1 MKRFARLFVMIEV
14 LTWGMSHAQSTFVL
28 SPEQNRT
35 SQSLQEYVQILEAES
50 ADWPLE
56 EVIPLFSTSPPL
68 PNKFKKFTIYWAK
81 LSISNPTGQS
91 LTYVVSPD
99 WELGL
104 HSNSVID
111 LHIIQGGK
119 RSDSLLKSGRY
130 VPASQ
135 HQAYKPPNNQF
146 VLSFPPNSTTE
157 LYFRLEQ
164 IDGKRPSANM
174 YLLDYIYWEGLNRE
188 TKSTIWAFFQGV
200 FWILFA
206 YALITF
212 FMTKEKAYLFY
223 ALYLSA
229 NALYLLYLSGF
240 FKEIFLEEHPKWSLY
255 FWIFFT
261 NFIIVSYLQFGR
273 TFVESKRLIPRWDK
287 VAVWILIGVGI
298 TAVVEF
304 VLCLLTYNEPL
315 LNLIINVVILLIS
328 GFLFSL
334 IIRYLN
340 SPIITARIFLWGSL
354 LVVIGAV
361 WGVMMDFIDHLEAN
375 LPIMEIFFVGELL
388 TFAIGLSYR
397 LDMHQKESERE
408 RLKAEEQKALN
419 ELQSRFFTQISHEFR
434 TPLTVIKGNSQQLS
448 QNWEDLRIPEV
459 RNRLSAI
466 ERNGDNLLQLVNQIL
481 ELAKIESGQ
490 VSPSRKKVELIGFT
504 RYLLSSLETYA
515 QDKQIKLSFSTPQE
529 ELFLDMD
536 PAFYQDIFINLLSN
550 ALKFTPADGRISVEL
565 SPVSHGRKTE
575 VELCVKDSG
584 VGIAKEHLAQIFTP
598 FFSQNTVQSNF
609 VQGIGL
615 GLSLVK
621 ERVELLGGSIEVQ
634 STVQKGTLFRVL
646 LPLKDSK
653 LDLWTQ
659 MPKVH
664 PIVLTTETSDSPESV
679 SPTAKTEGSHLLI
692 IEDHPDVRNYLY
704 QLLGKEY
711 EISLAKNGEDGIKLA
726 KELVPN
732 LIVCDLMMPD
742 LDGYEVMENLKND
755 TLTSHIPFILLTAK
769 ASEEERMDAL
779 GKGADGFLVKP
790 PNEQEL
796 RFVLNNIYELQTRTW
811 EYFSKHSLGVGVNPQ
826 HRREHSFLTEVQ
838 QVVVDHLLDPDFG
851 IEELAEACKMRDY
864 QLRRKLKAV
873 LGRPP
878 GDFIRWVRL
887 QEAQKRLLTTDEN
900 ISEVAY
906 AVGFTDPNHFSRVF
920 KKEFDCT
927 PSEFRKQS

>member
-1 MKRFARLFVMIEV
+1 MKWFARLVFLIEV
-14 LTWGMSHAQSTFVL
+14 LYWGSNYAQPSFIL
-28 SPEQNRT
+28 SPEQNKT

-50 ADWPLE
+50 ADWTLE
-56 EVIPLFSTSPPL
+56 EVIPLFSTPL
-68 PNKFKKFTIYWAK
+68 PIPEKLSRFTIYWAK
-81 LSISNPTGQS
+81 VTLENPEKEASTF
-91 LTYVVSPD
+91 VISPD

-104 HSNSVID
+104 HSNSIVDLYVI
-111 LHIIQGGK
+111 QNGK
-119 RSDSLLKSGRY
+119 RTDSVFKSGRY
-130 VPASQ
+130 VPASE

-146 VLSFPPNSTTE
+146 VLSLPGQSSTE

-164 IDGKRPSANM
+164 IDGKRPSINM
-174 YLLDYIYWEGLNRE
+174 SLLDYIYWEGLNRE
-188 TKSTIWAFFQGV
+188 RKSTIWAFFQGV

-273 TFVESKRLIPRWDK
+273 TFVESKKLIPKWDR

-298 TAVVEF
+298 TALIEWVICIITF
-304 VLCLLTYNEPL
+304 NEPF
-315 LNLIINVVILLIS
+315 LNTIINVVILLIA

-334 IIRYLN
+334 ILRYLN

-354 LVVIGAV
+354 LVVVGAV
-361 WGVMMDFIDHLEAN
+361 FGVAMDFFDLLEEN
-375 LPIMEIFFVGELL
+375 LPIMESFFVGELL

-434 TPLTVIKGNSQQLS
+434 TPLTVIKGNSQQLAK
-448 QNWEDLRIPEV
+448 NWEDLRIPEV
-459 RNRLSAI
+459 RDRLTAI
-466 ERNGDNLLQLVNQIL
+466 ERNGDSLLQLVNQIL

-490 VSPSRKKVELIGFT
+490 VSPSWKRVEIISFT
-504 RYLLSSLETYA
+504 KYLLSALETYA
-515 QDKQIKLSFSTPQE
+515 QDKEISLSFTTAKE
-529 ELFLDMD
+529 ELYIDLD
-536 PAFYQDIFINLLSN
+536 PAFYQDIFVNLLSN
-550 ALKFTPADGRISVEL
+550 ALKFTPAKGKVSIEISEVDR
-565 SPVSHGRKTE
+565 GRKPE
-575 VELCVKDSG
+575 VKLSVIDSG

-598 FFSQNTVQSNF
+598 FFSKNTAQSNF
-609 VQGIGL
+609 VQGMGL

-621 ERVELLGGSIEVQ
+621 ERVELLKGSIDVQ
-634 STVQKGTLFRVL
+634 STVQKGTQFQVR
-646 LPLKDSK
+646 LPLKDSQ

-659 MPKVH
+659 
-664 PIVLTTETSDSPESV
+664 TSRV
-679 SPTAKTEGSHLLI
+679 SPISLPTEMLDTPSPVEPNPNTEGSHLLI
-692 IEDHPDVRNYLY
+692 IEDHPDVRNYLF

-742 LDGYEVMENLKND
+742 LDGYEVMENLKSD

-769 ASEEERMDAL
+769 ASEEERMQAL
-779 GKGADGFLVKP
+779 QKGADGFLVKP

-796 RFVLNNIYELQTRTW
+796 HFVLNNIHELQTRTW

-826 HRREHSFLTEVQ
+826 HRREHSFLTQVQ

-887 QEAQKRLLTTDEN
+887 QESQKRLLTTDEN